1 MMNTTIEF
9 IFYSGDKLVIDPYE
23 YVTEITFD
31 YPVEK
36 LYEEV
41 INYKYQ
47 LSTTRQLQINLHFKN
62 NCTIDPWQVFQII
75 YNTRSL
81 TKNITVCKIH
91 DSPTFN
97 FEVLTIETTER
108 V

>member
-1 MMNTTIEF
+1 MSNTIEL
-9 IFYSGDKLVIDPYE
+9 IFYSGDKSVIDPYE
-23 YVTEITFD
+23 YLTEITFD

-36 LYEEV
+36 LYEGV

-47 LSTTRQLQINLHFKN
+47 LSNRKLQINLHFKK
-62 NCTIDPWQVFQII
+62 NCTIDPWQVSQII

-81 TKNITVCKIH
+81 TRKITVCKIH